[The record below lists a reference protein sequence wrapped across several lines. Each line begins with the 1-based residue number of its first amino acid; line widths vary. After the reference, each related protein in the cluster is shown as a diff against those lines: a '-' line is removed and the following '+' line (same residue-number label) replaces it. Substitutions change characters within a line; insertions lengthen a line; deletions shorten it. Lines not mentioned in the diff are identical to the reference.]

1 MAQTLISK
9 KKGKEGE
16 ARVPRPSL
24 IIEVPPE
31 KDTLFL
37 DLVSKGDL
45 TRVRTLVESKGNVIS
60 INCLN
65 IKGHSALHLAL
76 KNNDERMVAY
86 LVSRKDLD
94 PMDCVLHA
102 VKMNHPR
109 IVTMILDKLKS
120 IHPVHNLEFNSCVN
134 SPDFPDYLTP
144 LMLAAQCGH
153 VEMINLLLYR
163 DHPPLVPPHAPSC
176 QCEECIVMQKE
187 KDPLELTNYKYDL
200 YRAICNPVYVCQ
212 LTNDPILLVFHLV
225 VELREVA
232 KKNRILLRS
241 YEELILKT
249 ETFAADL
256 ISQCRTSEEVK
267 TILNEKYGSNLSGEF
282 QFPRLILAVD
292 YKQKHFVAQ
301 TNVQEVLESAWVS
314 SWYAWR
320 SYSQFRCFLHFLG
333 RVSMLLVLFFVC
345 LLFPKSKWAKFYE
358 TPLNRMLSWVASNFV
373 FLFLLFIQSISD
385 KKGQTRYDIL
395 DHTGWLTCIFLFE
408 LTRIISSARMC
419 ILQGVKKY
427 SLFKW
432 NQFDAIT
439 DLLFVTSFL
448 FWLVSVLT
456 CLREPDIERKNWDKY
471 DSQLFFEGFLC
482 VATVMSFSR
491 LLLLLQIHETWGPM
505 QVSLGKMTKD
515 LFQFIIVF
523 IIALGSFNIGMC
535 RLYQYYDGMQQTDTA
550 TNAISSQESSFVSG
564 FNTFK
569 VLFWG
574 LFGMSSQDS
583 GAVVIENLPNEEGAL
598 DVIVTHDFTQ
608 AVGLSLF
615 AIYTVLQVIMLL
627 NMLVAVMSNSYQKV
641 TDNVDVEWVFG
652 RTEVY
657 LSYMSQ
663 SVLPPPL
670 NWVPAAVGHG
680 ACAGFIQSIIG
691 RRLSDRE
698 SEDSQ
703 EEKREFDTVMQR
715 LVQRYL
721 SQKDEKE

>member
-1 MAQTLISK
+1 MFD
-9 KKGKEGE
+9 
-16 ARVPRPSL
+16 VPS
-24 IIEVPPE
+24 END
-31 KDTLFL
+31 KLFL
-37 DLVSKGDL
+37 DFVTTGDL
-45 TRVRTLVESKGNVIS
+45 AEVKKLIENKDNFIN
-60 INCLN
+60 INCLDF
-65 IKGHSALHLAL
+65 KGQSALHLAL
-76 KNNDERMVAY
+76 KNNDEIMVAY

-102 VKMNHPR
+102 VKMNNLR

-120 IHPVHNLEFNSCVN
+120 IHPQHNLEFNPCIN

-153 VEMINLLLYR
+153 MEMIHLLLYR
-163 DHPPLVPPHAPSC
+163 DHPPLVPPHRPAC
-176 QCEECIVMQKE
+176 RCEECIATKSE
-187 KDPLELTNYKYDL
+187 KDTLELTNYTYDL
-200 YRAICNPVYVCQ
+200 YRAICNPVYICQ

-241 YEELILKT
+241 YEELILNT

-256 ISQCRTSEEVK
+256 IALCRNSEEVK
-267 TILNEKYGSNLSGEF
+267 TILNEKYGSNLRGDF

-292 YKQKHFVAQ
+292 YRQKRFVAQ
-301 TNVQEVLESAWVS
+301 TSVQEVLENAWVS

-333 RVSMLLVLFFVC
+333 RVSMLFVLFFVC
-345 LLFPKSKWAKFYE
+345 LLLPKSKWAKFYE
-358 TPLNRMLSWVASNFV
+358 IPLNRMLSWVASNFV

-385 KKGQTRYDIL
+385 RKDQTRYDIL
-395 DHTGWLTCIFLFE
+395 DHTGWLTCIFFFE
-408 LTRIISSARMC
+408 LTRIISSGRMC
-419 ILQGVKKY
+419 FLQGVRKY
-427 SLFKW
+427 LVFKW
-432 NQFDAIT
+432 NQFDALT
-439 DLLFVTSFL
+439 DFLFVTSFL

-523 IIALGSFNIGMC
+523 IIAIGSFNIGMC
-535 RLYQYYDGMQQTDTA
+535 RLYQYYDGMKQTDSEA
-550 TNAISSQESSFVSG
+550 NAVSSQESSFVSG
-564 FNTFK
+564 FDTFK

-574 LFGMSSQDS
+574 LFGMSSQDA
-583 GAVVIENLPNEEGAL
+583 GAVVIENLPNEEGTL

-615 AIYTVLQVIMLL
+615 AIYTVLQVIILL
-627 NMLVAVMSNSYQKV
+627 NMLVAVMSNSYQRV

-670 NWVPAAVGHG
+670 NWMPAAVGHG
-680 ACAGFIQSIIG
+680 ACAGFITNIIG
-691 RRLSDRE
+691 RRVSDTDRE
-698 SEDSQ
+698 SEQTLED
-703 EEKREFDTVMQR
+703 KREFDTVMQR
-715 LVQRYL
+715 LVERYF
-721 SQKDEKE
+721 SQQDEKA